1 MNKIKKSTIVWIA
14 VVLLLAI
21 GCGTGCSRYNAMT
34 TQEQEVESSWANV
47 QAAYQRRADLIPNL
61 VSTVKGYAAH
71 ESQTFEKV
79 TEARAKAGSITL
91 DADNLDEA
99 TLAKFQAAQSELA
112 GAMKSLIAV
121 SESYPELKAN
131 ENFINLQTQLEQTEN
146 RINTERVRYNGV
158 AKTYNTLVRRFPN
171 NIFAGFFGFS
181 KKPYFDADATAQSAP
196 QVQF

>member
-1 MNKIKKSTIVWIA
+1 MKKSTIIWI
-14 VVLLLAI
+14 VVILVIVI

-34 TQEQEVESSWANV
+34 VQEQEVESTWANV

-79 TEARAKAGSITL
+79 TEARAKAGSININ
-91 DADNLDEA
+91 AENLDET
-99 TLAKFQAAQSELA
+99 TLARFQAAQSELA
-112 GAMKSLIAV
+112 SAMKSLLAV
-121 SESYPELKAN
+121 SEAYPDLKAN

-146 RINTERVRYNGV
+146 RINTERVRYNAA
-158 AKTYNTLVRRFPN
+158 AKTYNTLIRKFPG
-171 NIFAGFFGFS
+171 NILAGLFGFD
-181 KKPYFDADATAQSAP
+181 KKPYFEADISAQSAP